1 MSPAHTST
9 SSGSRKHRSL
19 AIGAL
24 AALGL
29 AACSAP
35 ITSPAYVS
43 GSYTPQ
49 ILNGAA
55 AAGGLQTE
63 IVGDP
68 FGQSG
73 TALSDAVLTSLA
85 EGANGAPA
93 DLKFNLREA
102 GTPQK
107 DYRVVVLFNAAPNA
121 APSSLC
127 FNANQPQVEPDGGV
141 AVLAALCEGTTRRS
155 STRGYLA
162 RAGSPDDPAFRRLM
176 TQVALSIF
184 PPPGAPFDSRTNGN
198 DFNPN

>member
-1 MSPAHTST
+1 MLAAVAT
-9 SSGSRKHRSL
+9 GRSRIALLLGTAASL
-19 AIGAL
+19 A
-24 AALGL
+24 L

-49 ILNGAA
+49 VLNGAA
-55 AAGGLQTE
+55 SAGGLQTD
-63 IVGDP
+63 IIGDP

-73 TALSDAVLTSLA
+73 PALSEVVLTSLA
-85 EGANGAPA
+85 DGAAGAPS

-127 FNANQPQVEPDGGV
+127 FNANQPQIEPDGGV
-141 AVLAALCEGTTRRS
+141 DVLAALCLGTTRQT

-162 RAGSPDDPAFRRLM
+162 QASGADDPAFRRLM

-184 PPPGAPFDSRTNGN
+184 PPPGSPFDSRTNDN

>member
-1 MSPAHTST
+1 MSSAATF
-9 SSGSRKHRSL
+9 GRNRIL
-19 AIGAL
+19 LVVGAAGAL
-24 AALGL
+24 SL
-29 AACSAP
+29 AACVAP

-55 AAGGLQTE
+55 AAGGLQTD
-63 IVGDP
+63 IIGDP

-73 TALSDAVLTSLA
+73 AELSEVVLTSLA
-85 EGANGAPA
+85 EGAAGAPA
-93 DLKFNLREA
+93 DLKFTLRPED
-102 GTPQK
+102 GPQK

-141 AVLAALCEGTTRRS
+141 AVLAALCQGTTRQS
-155 STRGYLA
+155 STRGWLA
-162 RAGSPDDPAFRRLM
+162 QASGADDPAFRRLM

-184 PPPGAPFDSRTNGN
+184 PPPGTPFDSQTNGN